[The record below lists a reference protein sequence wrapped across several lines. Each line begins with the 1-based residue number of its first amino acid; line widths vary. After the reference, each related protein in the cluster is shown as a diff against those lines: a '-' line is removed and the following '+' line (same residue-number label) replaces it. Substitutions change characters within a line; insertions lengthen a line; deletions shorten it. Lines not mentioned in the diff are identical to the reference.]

1 MSGTLVLV
9 MVVVDVVDG
18 LVVLVSIVVLNGDE
32 AVVNEVVKV
41 LAVTFTFIFVL
52 GTMVMVLV
60 SMLVFDGDKAV
71 VVLAEDGF
79 VAVLVDNVSAME
91 LVGIAVVEVVEV
103 LPVVELV
110 VMGLLAEVVVKLIVE
125 P

>member
-1 MSGTLVLV
+1 